1 MGGSVGKILGAV
13 AGVALAPV
21 TGGASLALAG
31 LGGAA
36 AGHLL
41 VDQPAAQAKAAQQQ
55 AVAQAEQAKE
65 DARIAAMASRE
76 SSTTGAGVVERKG
89 ASALG
94 EQDAMDKR
102 SAMRKKSKGAAKLR
116 IDPMAASSAATGT
129 ATSGDTGLSV

>member
-1 MGGSVGKILGAV
+1 MGGNVGKILGAV
-13 AGVALAPV
+13 AGVALAPF
-21 TGGASLALAG
+21 TGGASLVAG
-31 LGGAA
+31 LGGAL
-36 AGHLL
+36 AGETLIDAPKR
-41 VDQPAAQAKAAQQQ
+41 VEKAQEQAQQ
-55 AVAQAEQAKE
+55 QAEQAKE
-65 DARIAAMASRE
+65 DARIAAMAARE

-102 SAMRKKSKGAAKLR
+102 AAMRKKSKGAAKLR